1 MNLDLQANVTGI
13 DVSKAR
19 LDICN
24 TDAEWSVRNDIEGR
38 AKLISRLQILKPSL
52 IVVEATGGLE
62 RALLIEVSAAGLP
75 FALVNPRRVREYG
88 KAIGLLAKTDKIDA
102 RLLKTFG
109 ENVKL
114 ELTQLPSEEEQR
126 LSALMTRRNQVI
138 EMLTMEKNHLCSAHP
153 DTRESISK
161 IMEALQQE
169 LDDLNQ
175 LIDTDI
181 DRNPEFQC
189 KEEILLSAPGVGKT
203 TAAILLSDLPEL
215 GKLGRKEI
223 AALVGVAPYN
233 NDSGRYRGKRRIK
246 GGRPSVRKILYMA
259 TLTAAKCNP
268 LIRSFYQ
275 HLLKLGKLKKVA
287 LVACMR
293 KLLVYLNAMIRDL
306 RPWRPVSA

>member
-1 MNLDLQANVTGI
+1 MDLDLQGHVVGI

-19 LDICN
+19 LDICGVN
-24 TDAEWSVRNDIEGR
+24 AEWTVGNDPEGI
-38 AKLISRLQILKPSL
+38 AKLISRLQSPKPSL
-52 IVVEATGGLE
+52 IIVEATGGLE
-62 RALLIEVSAAGLP
+62 RLLLIELSAAGLP

-102 RLLKTFG
+102 RLLKAFG

-114 ELTQLPSEEEQR
+114 EPTQLPSEEEQR

-138 EMLTMEKNHLCSAHP
+138 EMLTMEKNHLSSAHP
-153 DTRESISK
+153 DTRGSISK
-161 IMEALQQE
+161 IMETLQQE
-169 LDDLNQ
+169 LDELNQ
-175 LIDTDI
+175 LIDKYI
-181 DRNPEFQC
+181 DQNPDFQR
-189 KEEILLSAPGVGKT
+189 KEQILQSAPGIGKT

-215 GKLGRKEI
+215 GSLGRKQI

-259 TLTAAKCNP
+259 TLTASRHNP

-275 HLLKLGKLKKVA
+275 HLLRQGKLKKVA

-306 RPWRPVSA
+306 RPWRPLNA